1 MEFAH
6 RESAQTEF
14 AQREFAQREFAQY
27 VTSQS
32 AALVRFATALTGRSR
47 LAEDLVRDALCRA
60 YVRWDRI
67 SAAPHARVRGL
78 VVAEYLSWRRL
89 FTART
94 GPDAVH
100 RLAVLPRKQR
110 AAVVLRYYAGLPD
123 HEIAAHLG
131 WRESTVRTRIA
142 RALATLPDQR

>member
-1 MEFAH
+1 M
-6 RESAQTEF
+6 
-14 AQREFAQREFAQY
+14 
-27 VTSQS
+27 TSQS
-32 AALVRFATALTGRSR
+32 APLVRFATALTGRSR

-67 SAAPHARVRGL
+67 SAAPHARVRSL

-89 FTART
+89 FATRT
-94 GPDAVH
+94 GPDVVH

-142 RALATLPDQR
+142 RALAALPDQR

>member
-1 MEFAH
+1 M
-6 RESAQTEF
+6 
-14 AQREFAQREFAQY
+14 EFAQY

-32 AALVRFATALTGRSR
+32 VPLLRFATALTGRSR

-67 SAAPHARVRGL
+67 SAAPHARVRSL

-89 FTART
+89 FATRT
-94 GPDAVH
+94 GPDVVR

-123 HEIAAHLG
+123 DEIAAHLG
-131 WRESTVRTRIA
+131 WRESTVNGRIA
-142 RALATLPDQR
+142 RALAALPAER